1 LDNSNNH
8 FADKDS
14 VKARQELEEFE
25 DALQDVQNQT
35 VKSRNEKGNENFITQ
50 DVYQILSEDVGLL
63 SQQV

>member
-1 LDNSNNH
+1 M
-8 FADKDS
+8 
-14 VKARQELEEFE
+14 KARQELEEFE